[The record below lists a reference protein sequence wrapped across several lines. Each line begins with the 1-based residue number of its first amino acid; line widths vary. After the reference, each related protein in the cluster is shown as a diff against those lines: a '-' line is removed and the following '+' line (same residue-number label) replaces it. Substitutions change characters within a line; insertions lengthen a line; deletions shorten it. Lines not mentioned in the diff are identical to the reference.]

1 MTDWNDLRYFL
12 AVAETGS
19 TLGAGKKLRVSQ
31 TTAARRIAALE
42 RELGAP
48 LFERTRRSVALT
60 AFGMQWLPHVSAAL
74 ESVAATGARI
84 DRIEPDPLVSI
95 SDIAKRA
102 GMTRAAI
109 SNYFRGLR
117 GDGFPPP
124 VARITSDS
132 PLWDW
137 ADVARWLA
145 RSGKVPTASA
155 VEAELIRQA
164 NLAVQRGEV
173 RVGPFLR
180 EQAERY
186 ELELCA

>member
-1 MTDWNDLRYFL
+1 MPVFDFSVIASGPDPRSADFEARFYDAGCDDALVSFQNGHVIVDFSREAESFDRAL
-12 AVAETGS
+12 AS
-19 TLGAGKKLRVSQ
+19 
-31 TTAARRIAALE
+31 
-42 RELGAP
+42 
-48 LFERTRRSVALT
+48 
-60 AFGMQWLPHVSAAL
+60 AL

-117 GDGFPPP
+117 GDGFPSP

-155 VEAELIRQA
+155 LEAELIRQA
-164 NLAVQRGEV
+164 NVAVQRGEV

-180 EQAERY
+180 ERAERY